1 VSAAIMRETTGPS
14 RAGEEEEEKTE
25 HSTTMQEWWN
35 LD

>member
-14 RAGEEEEEKTE
+14 RAGEEEEKTE